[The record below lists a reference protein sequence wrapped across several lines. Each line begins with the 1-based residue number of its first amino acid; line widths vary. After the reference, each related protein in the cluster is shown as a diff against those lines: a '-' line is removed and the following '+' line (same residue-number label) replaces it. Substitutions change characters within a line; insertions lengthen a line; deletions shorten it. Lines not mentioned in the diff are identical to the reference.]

1 MKRIGLPRSPIL
13 WVIPTLAVMA
23 FTIIVPM
30 FYAMG
35 VSFFR
40 WELGEQLRFIGLDN
54 YIRVLTNQDFQAS
67 TITTLTFTFVSF
79 AIEFGLGFA
88 IAFLLEEDFRGRG
101 IFRAIFLLPMM
112 IPPLVVG
119 LLWKVLMNPTS
130 GVLNYYI
137 EQMGLAPPLW
147 LSSTTTALWSMV
159 LINVWEWTPFSA
171 LVLLAGLT
179 ALPKEPFEAARIDG
193 AGRFQTFIH
202 VTLPMMRYVIF
213 VVALLRVM
221 DDFKVFDIVYIT
233 TSGGPANASRV
244 VSIDAYLNAFL
255 FFHLGYTA
263 AYTQMIFIMVTFMS
277 FYIIKKAWPEAQKS

>member
-213 VVALLRVM
+213 VVALLR
-221 DDFKVFDIVYIT
+221 D
-233 TSGGPANASRV
+233 G
-244 VSIDAYLNAFL
+244 
-255 FFHLGYTA
+255 
-263 AYTQMIFIMVTFMS
+263 
-277 FYIIKKAWPEAQKS
+277 